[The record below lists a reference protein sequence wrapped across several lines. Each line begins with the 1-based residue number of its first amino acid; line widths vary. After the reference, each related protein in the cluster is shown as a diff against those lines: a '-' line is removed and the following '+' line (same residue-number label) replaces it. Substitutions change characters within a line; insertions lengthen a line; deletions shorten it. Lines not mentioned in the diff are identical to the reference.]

1 MNILNTIVNSLNA
14 AFGRKQSFEELLVQ
28 KDIDRL
34 IRQFQNRDD
43 EVDKALDE
51 YDVTKHKIM
60 ARPNKF
66 VKNKKGE
73 IVKEIKQW
81 KLPIPYQKYINE
93 IALVFLYG
101 QPVKFNLITEE
112 HREAFS
118 YFKDLIKT
126 IRFDSRIRQAKR
138 LAGAETESA
147 LLLHVYKNDEGAPD
161 ALLKVLSKSKGDL
174 LRPMFD
180 TFDRM
185 IAFGR
190 GYYVKIEGISV
201 FHFDI
206 YTKDKIYN
214 CRKLDVGWAVNEEVN
229 SIGKIPII
237 YFHQEAEHA
246 DVQSLID
253 REEYIASITA
263 DVNDYF
269 ASPAVKATADV
280 IENLPDKGEP
290 GKLFLLAG
298 KDSVLE
304 YLKVEGV
311 PELKK
316 QELDY
321 LEKQIL
327 NKSFTP
333 KIDFESM
340 KGLSNTS
347 AKALKQMMVLA
358 EIKTK
363 KHQEVHDELID
374 RFINLIRAAIANVL
388 NIKIASQIKAMIIDH
403 SFQSPFADDVAEMIT
418 NLVNSVENDL
428 MSEETA
434 REMHPLISDSTAENE
449 RINKEREAKSKRSN
463 EFAFREF

>member
-1 MNILNTIVNSLNA
+1 MSILTTIVNSLNA
-14 AFGRKQSFEELLVQ
+14 AFGRKQAFDDLLAN

-43 EVDKALDE
+43 EVEKAINE

-60 ARPNKF
+60 ARPPKF
-66 VKNKKGE
+66 KKNKRGE
-73 IVKEIKQW
+73 ILGEVKQW

-101 QPVKFNLITEE
+101 QPLKFSLLTEE
-112 HREAFS
+112 HKEAFS
-118 YFKDLIKT
+118 FFKDTLKNL
-126 IRFDSRIRQAKR
+126 RFDSRIRQAKR

-147 LLLHVYKNDEGAPD
+147 LLLHLYRNDENKPD
-161 ALLKVLSKSKGDL
+161 ALLKVLAKSKGDI
-174 LRPMFD
+174 LRPLFD
-180 TFDRM
+180 SFDRM

-190 GYYVKIEGISV
+190 GYYVKHEGISV
-201 FHFDI
+201 FYFDI

-214 CRKLDVGWAVNEEVN
+214 CRKLDIGWEVIEEKN
-229 SIGKIPII
+229 PIGKIPVI
-237 YFHQEAEHA
+237 YMRQEAEHA
-246 DVQSLID
+246 DVQELID

-269 ASPAVKATADV
+269 ASPAAKATADV

-290 GKLFLLAG
+290 GKLFLLAN

-304 YLKVEGV
+304 YLEIESA

-358 EIKTK
+358 EIKAK

-374 RFINLIRAAIANVL
+374 RFINLIKAAIANVL
-388 NIKIASQIKAMIIDH
+388 DIKLAGQVKDMIIDH
-403 SFQSPFADDVAEMIT
+403 SFQSPFAEDVVEIIN
-418 NLVNSVENDL
+418 NLIKSVEVNL

-449 RINKEREAKSKRSN
+449 RVEKEREGKAKRNS
-463 EFAFREF
+463 EYAFREF